1 MGTRAYLFGNRKA
14 AQLNEAWT
22 ISLDTLKNTQ
32 NSGALMELTK
42 RESDVLQLLLIGK
55 TNKQIALDLS
65 ISDYTV
71 RDHVPSHLRKRGVRS
86 RMELMAKQVRF

>member
-71 RDHVPSHLRKRGVRS
+71 RDHVSSLLRKRGVRS

>member
-1 MGTRAYLFGNRKA
+1 MGSRAYLFGNRKT
-14 AQLNEAWT
+14 AQLNEAWK
-22 ISLDTLKNTQ
+22 ISLDTLKTNN

-71 RDHVPSHLRKRGVRS
+71 RDHVSSLLRKRGVRN
-86 RMELMAKQVRF
+86 RMELMAKQVRL